1 MQAALLFS
9 DLVPLV
15 KHLVSG
21 RLIFLNNLGILV
33 YLCFPSFH
41 EVFFFACPS
50 GQKDTGDV
58 HGRRPDTNDLLDV
71 SPGVVFGKEHDFVSV
86 QSKVKYE

>member
-41 EVFFFACPS
+41 EVFFSHVQVAKKTQETSTEGGLIPMTCWM
-50 GQKDTGDV
+50 
-58 HGRRPDTNDLLDV
+58 
-71 SPGVVFGKEHDFVSV
+71 SPRVLCLEKNTILFLCKAR
-86 QSKVKYE
+86 